1 MKDFNITGTCIP
13 AKHYMVDTNDK
24 ISNVCDLVKRGKY
37 CAISRP
43 RQYGKTTT
51 LYLLEQE
58 LLKTD
63 EYLPIKISFEGFGPA
78 SFSTEEKFCYHFLDS
93 LGDDRN
99 VVQHG
104 FKELFDLEND
114 QTINL
119 TTLSKVLT
127 TIIKRINK
135 KVVLMIDEVDKASN
149 FDVMIHFLG
158 ILREKFLNA
167 QEGRDDTFHSVIL
180 AGLHDVK
187 TLKMKIRPESDSK
200 YNSPWNIAID
210 FKLDMSFNT
219 FEIESML
226 KQYVSETT
234 KQMDTESISQRLH
247 FWTSGYPFLV
257 SKICKL
263 IDEEINTESSWSLE
277 DVDKAVDMLL

>member
-24 ISNVCDLVKRGKY
+24 ISNVFDLVKRGKY
-37 CAISRP
+37 FAISRP

-104 FKELFDLEND
+104 FKELFDLENEQITGLLRTSQR
-114 QTINL
+114 QTIDL
-119 TTLSKVLT
+119 TTLSK
-127 TIIKRINK
+127 R
-135 KVVLMIDEVDKASN
+135 
-149 FDVMIHFLG
+149 
-158 ILREKFLNA
+158 
-167 QEGRDDTFHSVIL
+167 
-180 AGLHDVK
+180 
-187 TLKMKIRPESDSK
+187 
-200 YNSPWNIAID
+200 
-210 FKLDMSFNT
+210 
-219 FEIESML
+219 
-226 KQYVSETT
+226 
-234 KQMDTESISQRLH
+234 
-247 FWTSGYPFLV
+247 
-257 SKICKL
+257 C
-263 IDEEINTESSWSLE
+263 
-277 DVDKAVDMLL
+277 